1 MLPQS
6 IREPMLAQTMIH
18 TDPRTLASAQTR
30 RCLVIHNPTAG
41 RRRKKRLAEVVERLR
56 ELGCLVTTQQTCRRG
71 DAEEFAR
78 AASTVDYDVIVAA
91 GGDGTVN
98 EVVNGMA
105 GTGGGLALA
114 VIPLGTANV
123 LALEI
128 GLDPRN
134 PDQIARAIAT
144 GPVLN
149 VHLGVANGRH
159 FVLMAGAGLDA
170 HVVEGVNVALKRAT
184 GKLAYVVE
192 SVKQAFG
199 YDFPEITVRA
209 NGETYE
215 GRMAVAC
222 KGRYYGGPFIAAPDA
237 RLEDPRLEVCI
248 LPKSGVAGV
257 MRYGLALPMNKLS
270 DLPEVTVVSAR
281 SMVILGPRG
290 APLQGDGDIVAR
302 LPAEISVTE
311 ETVQLIVPAA
321 PAQPKKAMLKRRRA
335 VAG

>member
-1 MLPQS
+1 MT
-6 IREPMLAQTMIH
+6 MLAQSMIQTDNHTMA
-18 TDPRTLASAQTR
+18 TAQPRRL
-30 RCLVIHNPTAG
+30 LVIHNPTAG

-56 ELGCLVTTQQTCRRG
+56 QKGCIVTALQTTRRG

-78 AASTVDYDVIVAA
+78 AASPADYDVVVAA

-98 EVVNGMA
+98 EVVNGMVA
-105 GTGGGLALA
+105 GQGGVALA
-114 VIPLGTANV
+114 VIPLGTANI

-128 GLDPRN
+128 GLDPKN
-134 PDQIARAIAT
+134 FDQIAQTIAQ
-144 GPVLN
+144 GPTRN
-149 VHLGVANGRH
+149 VHLGIANGRH

-170 HVVEGVNVALKRAT
+170 HVVEGVNIALKRAT

-237 RLEDPRLEVCI
+237 RLETPKLEVCI

-257 MRYGLALPMNKLS
+257 MRYGLALPMNKLA
-270 DLPEVTVVSAR
+270 DLPEVMVVSAD

-302 LPAEISVTE
+302 LPAEISIAP
-311 ETVQLIVPAA
+311 ETVQLIVPE
-321 PAQPKKAMLKRRRA
+321 
-335 VAG
+335 

>member
-1 MLPQS
+1 MRKRRIQRL
-6 IREPMLAQTMIH
+6 MLAQTMIQ
-18 TDPRTLASAQTR
+18 TDNHTLATAQAR

-41 RRRKKRLAEVVERLR
+41 RRRKKRLTAVLERLR
-56 ELGCLVTTQQTCRRG
+56 ALGCLVTAIQTTQRG

-78 AASTVDYDVIVAA
+78 VASPADYDVIVAA
-91 GGDGTVN
+91 GGDGTIN
-98 EVVNGMA
+98 EVVNGMVD
-105 GTGGGLALA
+105 GPGGVALA

-128 GLDPRN
+128 GLDPKN
-134 PDQIARAIAT
+134 SDQIAQAIAS
-144 GPVLN
+144 GPIHD

-170 HVVEGVNVALKRAT
+170 HVVEGVNIALKRAT

-209 NGETYE
+209 NGQIYE

-222 KGRYYGGPFIAAPDA
+222 KGRYYGGPFIAAPGA
-237 RLEDPRLEVCI
+237 RLENPMLEVCI
-248 LPKSGVAGV
+248 LPKTGVAGV

-270 DLPEVTVVSAR
+270 DLPEVIVISAK

-302 LPAEISVTE
+302 LPAEISIAPH
-311 ETVQLIVPAA
+311 TVQLIVPE
-321 PAQPKKAMLKRRRA
+321 
-335 VAG
+335 

>member
-1 MLPQS
+1 M
-6 IREPMLAQTMIH
+6 PMLAQSIIQTDNHTMA
-18 TDPRTLASAQTR
+18 TAQPRRL
-30 RCLVIHNPTAG
+30 LVIHNPTAG

-56 ELGCLVTTQQTCRRG
+56 QKGCIVTALQTTRRG

-78 AASTVDYDVIVAA
+78 AASAADYDVVVAA

-98 EVVNGMA
+98 EVVNGMVA
-105 GTGGGLALA
+105 GQGGVALA
-114 VIPLGTANV
+114 VIPLGTANI

-128 GLDPRN
+128 GLDPKN
-134 PDQIARAIAT
+134 FEQIAQAIAH
-144 GPVLN
+144 GPTRN
-149 VHLGVANGRH
+149 VHLGIANGRH

-170 HVVEGVNVALKRAT
+170 HVVEGVNIALKRAT

-209 NGETYE
+209 
-215 GRMAVAC
+215 VAC
-222 KGRYYGGPFIAAPDA
+222 KGRYYGGPFIAAPGA
-237 RLEDPRLEVCI
+237 NLENPKLEVCI

-257 MRYGLALPMNKLS
+257 MRYGLALPMNKLA
-270 DLPEVTVVSAR
+270 DLPEVMVVTAD

-302 LPAEISVTE
+302 LPAEISIAP
-311 ETVQLIVPAA
+311 ETVQLIVP
-321 PAQPKKAMLKRRRA
+321 Q
-335 VAG
+335 

>member
-1 MLPQS
+1 M
-6 IREPMLAQTMIH
+6 PMLAQSMIQTDNHTMA
-18 TDPRTLASAQTR
+18 TAQPRRL
-30 RCLVIHNPTAG
+30 LVIHNPTAG

-56 ELGCLVTTQQTCRRG
+56 QKGCIVTALQTTRRG

-78 AASTVDYDVIVAA
+78 AASPADYDVVVAA

-98 EVVNGMA
+98 EVVNGLVA
-105 GTGGGLALA
+105 GQGGVALA

-128 GLDPRN
+128 GLDPKN
-134 PDQIARAIAT
+134 FDQIAHAIAQ
-144 GPVLN
+144 GPARN
-149 VHLGVANGRH
+149 VHLGIANGRH

-170 HVVEGVNVALKRAT
+170 HVVEGVNIALKRAT

-222 KGRYYGGPFIAAPDA
+222 KGRYYGGPFIAAPGA
-237 RLEDPRLEVCI
+237 NLENPKLEVCI

-257 MRYGLALPMNKLS
+257 MRYGLALPMNKLAE
-270 DLPEVTVVSAR
+270 LPEVMVVSAD

-302 LPAEISVTE
+302 LPAEISIAP
-311 ETVQLIVPAA
+311 ETVQLIVP
-321 PAQPKKAMLKRRRA
+321 Q
-335 VAG
+335 

>member
-1 MLPQS
+1 
-6 IREPMLAQTMIH
+6 MLAQTMIQTDNH
-18 TDPRTLASAQTR
+18 TRATAEPR
-30 RCLVIHNPTAG
+30 RCLVIHNPAAG
-41 RRRKKRLAEVVERLR
+41 RRRKKRLASVIERLR
-56 ELGCLVTTQQTCRRG
+56 ALGCTVTALQTTRRG
-71 DAEEFAR
+71 DAEDFAR
-78 AASTVDYDVIVAA
+78 VASAADNDVIVAA

-98 EVVNGMA
+98 EVVNGMVA
-105 GTGGGLALA
+105 GPDGLALA

-128 GLDPRN
+128 GLDPKN
-134 PDQIARAIAT
+134 TDQIARAIAF
-144 GPVLN
+144 GPVRH
-149 VHLGVANGRH
+149 VHLGIANGRH

-170 HVVEGVNVALKRAT
+170 HVVEGVNIALKRAT

-237 RLEDPRLEVCI
+237 RLETPKLEVCI

-257 MRYGLALPMNKLS
+257 MRYGLALPMNRLS
-270 DLPEVTVVSAR
+270 DLPEVMVVSAD

-302 LPAEISVTE
+302 LPAEISIAP
-311 ETVQLIVPAA
+311 ETVRLIVPE
-321 PAQPKKAMLKRRRA
+321 
-335 VAG
+335 

>member
-1 MLPQS
+1 M
-6 IREPMLAQTMIH
+6 IQTDNH
-18 TDPRTLASAQTR
+18 TLATAQAR

-41 RRRKKRLAEVVERLR
+41 RRRKKRLADVLERLQA
-56 ELGCLVTTQQTCRRG
+56 LGCLVTAVQTTQRG
-71 DAEEFAR
+71 DAEAYAR
-78 AASTVDYDVIVAA
+78 AASPADYDVIVAA

-98 EVVNGMA
+98 EVVNGMVD
-105 GTGGGLALA
+105 GPGGVALA

-128 GLDPRN
+128 GLDPKN
-134 PDQIARAIAT
+134 SEQIAQTIAD
-144 GPVLN
+144 GPVHN

-170 HVVEGVNVALKRAT
+170 HVVEGVNIALKRAT

-209 NGETYE
+209 NGEIYE

-237 RLEDPRLEVCI
+237 RLESPKLEVCI
-248 LPKSGVAGV
+248 LPKSGVAGM

-270 DLPEVTVVSAR
+270 DLPEVMVISAE
-281 SMVILGPRG
+281 SMVIMGPRG

-302 LPAEISVTE
+302 LPAEISIAPQ
-311 ETVQLIVPAA
+311 TVQLIVPAS
-321 PAQPKKAMLKRRRA
+321 P
-335 VAG
+335 G